1 MWHLNVPFSSVDVLC
16 VIKDRNVGFLHANLL
31 SFLLLLL
38 FVRLTVQQ
46 ATATRCV
53 ALKQL
58 ALCASDSA
66 TGYSLDTMPK
76 KSALQRQR
84 HEHCSAMRQ
93 LQLASRSKEDK
104 ADSDTNPSPQAS
116 VSAVSDLASTST
128 VAASRPSLPLLI
140 PPPPSGASSSI
151 FVNTTRFHSLF
162 DNLVCGRC
170 KRQVTVNVTDKWL
183 DAECSVLCSC
193 VTERTATPSTVTH
206 EGKALTKTNIALVLY
221 SLTHN
226 LGFRGFQ
233 VLSAVMERPAMHSI
247 A

>member
-1 MWHLNVPFSSVDVLC
+1 
-16 VIKDRNVGFLHANLL
+16 
-31 SFLLLLL
+31 
-38 FVRLTVQQ
+38 
-46 ATATRCV
+46 
-53 ALKQL
+53 
-58 ALCASDSA
+58 
-66 TGYSLDTMPK
+66 MPK

-193 VTERTATPSTVTH
+193 VTERTAAPSTVTH

-233 VLSAVMERPAMHSI
+233 VLSAVMERPAMHSV
-247 A
+247 AYEKHAHFLYEAMDAHFLKKMEYVYRDVKKRCKQEEDDHTVFCLFFVSKS